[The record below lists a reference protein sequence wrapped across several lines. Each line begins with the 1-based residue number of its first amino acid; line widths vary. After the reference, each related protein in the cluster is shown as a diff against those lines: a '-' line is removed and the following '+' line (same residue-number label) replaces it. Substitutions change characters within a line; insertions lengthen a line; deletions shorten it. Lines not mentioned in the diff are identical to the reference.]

1 MNQLT
6 SEPAQGVISMPAT
19 VVLAD
24 DGRPIFVRI
33 AEEIENGIVDGTL
46 VEGTQVPST
55 TELAAFHRINPATA
69 AKGVNQLVADGVLH
83 KRRGIGMF
91 VSTGARD
98 RLLDRRR
105 SRFASE
111 FVQPLVDEARKLG
124 IDVDELK
131 TMLDKSDKNGSGT

>member
-1 MNQLT
+1 MNQQT
-6 SEPAQGVISMPAT
+6 REPVTVPVT

-33 AEEIENGIVDGTL
+33 AEEIENGVVDGTL
-46 VEGTQVPST
+46 AEGTQVPST

-111 FVQPLVDEARKLG
+111 YVQPLVDEARKLG

-131 TMLDKSDKNGSGT
+131 TMIDKSGGDS

>member
-6 SEPAQGVISMPAT
+6 GRPSEEAPSVPAT

-33 AEEIENGIVDGTL
+33 AEEIENGVVDGTL
-46 VEGTQVPST
+46 AEGTQVPST

-124 IDVDELK
+124 IDVEELK
-131 TMLDKSDKNGSGT
+131 TMLDKSDKSGGPA